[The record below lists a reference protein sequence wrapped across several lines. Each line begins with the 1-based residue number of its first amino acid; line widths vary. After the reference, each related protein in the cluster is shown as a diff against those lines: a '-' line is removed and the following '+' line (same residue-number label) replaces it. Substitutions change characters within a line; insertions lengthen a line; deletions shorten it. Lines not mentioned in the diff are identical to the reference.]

1 MAKRTM
7 KVMLWLVTIMVCGG
21 IVFPVTAADF
31 PAKAVSLIVP
41 WAAGGSTDTCMRVL
55 AENAAKYLGQPV
67 VVENKPGEITQS
79 KPA

>member
-55 AENAAKYLGQPV
+55 AENAARNFAGQPV
-67 VVENKPGEITQS
+67 AGN
-79 KPA
+79 